1 MKATIGGVA
10 VTAPLWNGA
19 TEDELRAIVWHLS
32 DASHHYADDSGKEW
46 GLGDAFRYAAA
57 AEINRLKLGAYAIR
71 CLAQDQP
78 QLVGI
83 DALLDAV
90 LRNAR
95 ELQIRI

>member
-1 MKATIGGVA
+1 MKPMIGGIA

-19 TEDELRAIVWHLS
+19 TEDELRAIVRHLS

-46 GLGDAFRYAAA
+46 GLGDAFKAIAA
-57 AEINRLKLGAYAIR
+57 AEINRLKLGASAIR
-71 CLAQDQP
+71 YIAKDQP

-83 DALLDAV
+83 DDLLDAV

-95 ELQIRI
+95 KLQIRI